1 MEAWDTV
8 AAIEDA
14 MLAIKGETAD
24 TGAARVPPASVG
36 SPEAARA
43 ADTLALVTHRL
54 RGSAALNGFAGVARI
69 AEAMETIVDR
79 SRTADLVAAVGPL
92 GELLAALKS
101 ALDVVAA
108 GGEGESDAIT
118 AALIRAATVLR
129 ATPALRLLAEL
140 DRFYAEA
147 GDVLQYFGPEAAE
160 HLETMGEALLAL
172 DRGEDHA
179 AEIGRLFRAVHTL
192 KGAAYTVGCRVIGD
206 VTHRVEDLL
215 GAVRDGHLELSPAV
229 IEATFASLDA
239 LRALTARD
247 AETMERRAALLE
259 RAEALLDAL
268 PLPDRAAATPT
279 AATAPTRLETPP
291 ALQPPPARV
300 DPAVQP
306 APGFVPPI
314 ALPAPAP
321 VALAGGRPRTAPASG
336 PQASGA
342 TIRVAI
348 DRLDGLMNLVGELVT
363 ARSRLE
369 QRLNDF
375 ERAVELLGLSRSRMG
390 RIADVFERKYA
401 NPRMAPTPPAAV
413 ASDLIQRFGELEFD
427 RYDDFAILARS
438 AAELSN
444 DLTEVEG
451 QLHGLVRSIRD
462 DAGRVQRLAGDL
474 RAEITRVRMVPVG
487 RLFARCARQVRETA
501 RSEGK
506 SVVLEASGDAVEMDN
521 TIVEQVADPILHL
534 LRNAIAH
541 GIEPVEERRR
551 LGKPE
556 SGTLRL
562 AAYQKGAAIHIEV
575 ADDGRGI
582 DPALLKRWAIERGF
596 VNPEAAASL
605 ADRDAL
611 DLIFLP
617 GFSTAAAVTTAAG
630 RGVGMDVVRTNIG
643 RLGGHID
650 VETEIGVGTRFTIKL
665 PLTVTISNAFFV
677 RVGTETFA
685 VPVSS
690 VVVVTRCGVD
700 DVVVVDGGEKVAVEG
715 QLVDLV
721 RLDRALDLPGGATG
735 SQRPVLAV
743 RAAGRRMIGL
753 VVDEVLGKDDI
764 VVKSLGEFLQGTCPF
779 SGATLT
785 GDGRVILMLDPAR
798 LVERRASSMRRSV
811 SRRIGGSGAATP
823 SRRCVLLVD
832 DSISIR
838 KVVGQM
844 LERGGFRV
852 VTAADGVEALER
864 ASETPIDVVVTD
876 LEMPRLNGYELI
888 RDLKRRPATRD
899 VPVVVLTT
907 RAGGKHADLARHLG
921 VSHYVPKPVH
931 ESAFLDLVRGL
942 VSPMPASAVAV
953 P

>member
-1 MEAWDTV
+1 
-8 AAIEDA
+8 
-14 MLAIKGETAD
+14 
-24 TGAARVPPASVG
+24 
-36 SPEAARA
+36 
-43 ADTLALVTHRL
+43 
-54 RGSAALNGFAGVARI
+54 
-69 AEAMETIVDR
+69 
-79 SRTADLVAAVGPL
+79 
-92 GELLAALKS
+92 
-101 ALDVVAA
+101 
-108 GGEGESDAIT
+108 
-118 AALIRAATVLR
+118 
-129 ATPALRLLAEL
+129 
-140 DRFYAEA
+140 
-147 GDVLQYFGPEAAE
+147 
-160 HLETMGEALLAL
+160 
-172 DRGEDHA
+172 
-179 AEIGRLFRAVHTL
+179 
-192 KGAAYTVGCRVIGD
+192 VGCRVIGD

-215 GAVRDGHLELSPAV
+215 GAVRDGQLELSPAV

-247 AETMERRAALLE
+247 AETMARRAALLE

-268 PLPDRAAATPT
+268 PLPDPAAATPT
-279 AATAPTRLETPP
+279 AATAPTRPETPP
-291 ALQPPPARV
+291 AVQPPPAAPV
-300 DPAVQP
+300 DPAVEP

-321 VALAGGRPRTAPASG
+321 VALAGGRPRAAPASG
-336 PQASGA
+336 SQASGA

-348 DRLDGLMNLVGELVT
+348 DRLDSLMNLVGELVT

-401 NPRMAPTPPAAV
+401 NPRMSPAPPAAA

-474 RAEITRVRMVPVG
+474 RTEITRARMVPIG
-487 RLFARCARQVRETA
+487 RLFARFARQVRETA
-501 RSEGK
+501 RTEGK

-556 SGTLRL
+556 SGTVRL
-562 AAYQKGAAIHIEV
+562 AAYQKGAAIHVEV

-582 DPALLKRWAIERGF
+582 DPALIKRWAIERGF
-596 VNPEAAASL
+596 VNPEVAASL

-650 VETEIGVGTRFTIKL
+650 VETEIGAGTRFTIKL

-690 VVVVTRCGVD
+690 VIVVTRCSAD
-700 DVVVVDGGEKVAVEG
+700 DVVVVEGGEKVAVEG

-743 RAAGRRMIGL
+743 RAGRRMIGL
-753 VVDEVLGKDDI
+753 VVDEVLGKDEI

-798 LVERRASSMRRSV
+798 LVERRASSVRRSV
-811 SRRIGGSGAATP
+811 SRRIAGPGAATP

-921 VSHYVPKPVH
+921 VSHYVPKPIH

-942 VSPMPASAVAV
+942 VSPTPASAVAV